1 MSELKRKNNESMEND
16 IVDLEAKKVKL
27 ETNNVK
33 LDTLVDSSYSRLTI
47 LPINPKFDIFWN
59 LYKKQLESFWQASEI
74 DFSNDFKDY
83 MTLNEDEKTFVKM
96 ILAFFAA
103 SDGIVN
109 FNIQSRFLNEIKVQ
123 EVLVMLGFQYMME
136 NIHGE
141 VYSNM
146 LNNIITNE
154 KERVYLF
161 NAIENIE
168 SIKLMKDWA
177 FKWIQSK
184 ETLAYLIFAAG
195 IIEGLFF
202 SGAFAS
208 IFWLKMMRGKNRL
221 FMEGLVKSNKLISRD
236 EGMHTNS
243 DAAMYKLVTP
253 IPKDDAYQM
262 IQEAVSLVDKFHRDG
277 IKVDMIGMNIRM
289 MDDYIRYVADR
300 LLVLFDYDKLFLTS
314 NPFPFMELIGLDT
327 KGNFFETRPTE
338 YQTAHNDNNKGWN
351 FELENWF

>member
-1 MSELKRKNNESMEND
+1 MDNQNTEINSQID
-16 IVDLEAKKVKL
+16 A
-27 ETNNVK
+27 
-33 LDTLVDSSYSRLTI
+33 LVDESNSRLTI
-47 LPINPKFDIFWN
+47 LPINPKYEIFWN
-59 LYKKQLESFWQASEI
+59 LYKKQLESFWQASEV

-83 MTLNEDEKTFVKM
+83 MTLSSEEKEFVKM

-109 FNIQSRFLNEIKVQ
+109 FNIQKRFMNEIKIQ

-136 NIHGE
+136 NVHGE

-154 KERVYLF
+154 TERKYLF

-168 SIKLMKDWA
+168 SIKGMKDWA
-177 FKWIQSK
+177 FKWIESK
-184 ETLAYLIFAAG
+184 SSLAYLIFAAG

-243 DAAMYKLVTP
+243 DAAMYKFVTP
-253 IPKDDAYQM
+253 ISNTDAYQM
-262 IQEAVSLVDKFHRDG
+262 IEEAISLVDKFHRDG

-289 MDDYIRYVADR
+289 MDEYIRYVADR
-300 LLVLFDYDKLFLTS
+300 LLVLFGYEKKYQAM

-338 YQTAHNDNNKGWN
+338 YQTAHNDTNNNWN
-351 FELENWF
+351 FELEDWFLKATK

>member
-1 MSELKRKNNESMEND
+1 MDNQNTQNTQNTQDSKIDE
-16 IVDLEAKKVKL
+16 
-27 ETNNVK
+27 
-33 LDTLVDSSYSRLTI
+33 LVDESNSRLTI
-47 LPINPKFDIFWN
+47 LPINPKYEIFWN
-59 LYKKQLESFWQASEI
+59 LYKKQLESFWQASEV

-83 MTLNEDEKTFVKM
+83 MTLSSEEKEFVKM

-109 FNIQSRFLNEIKVQ
+109 FNIQKRFMNEIKIQ

-136 NIHGE
+136 NVHGE

-154 KERVYLF
+154 TERRYLF

-168 SIKLMKDWA
+168 SIKGMKDWA
-177 FKWIQSK
+177 FKWIESK
-184 ETLAYLIFAAG
+184 SSLAYLIFAAG

-243 DAAMYKLVTP
+243 DAAMYKFVTP
-253 IPKDDAYQM
+253 ISINDANQM
-262 IQEAVSLVDKFHRDG
+262 IEEAITLVDKFHRDG

-289 MDDYIRYVADR
+289 MDEYIRYVADR
-300 LLVLFDYDKLFLTS
+300 LLVLFGYEKKYNAM

-338 YQTAHNDNNKGWN
+338 YQTAHNDTNNNWN
-351 FELENWF
+351 FELEDWFGKPKSC

>member
-1 MSELKRKNNESMEND
+1 MDNQNTQNTQISQDSKIDE
-16 IVDLEAKKVKL
+16 
-27 ETNNVK
+27 
-33 LDTLVDSSYSRLTI
+33 LVDESNSRLTI
-47 LPINPKFDIFWN
+47 LPINPKYEIFWN
-59 LYKKQLESFWQASEI
+59 LYKKQLESFWQASEV

-83 MTLNEDEKTFVKM
+83 MTLSSEEKEFVKM

-109 FNIQSRFLNEIKVQ
+109 FNIQKRFMNEIKIQ

-136 NIHGE
+136 NVHGE

-154 KERVYLF
+154 TERKYLF

-168 SIKLMKDWA
+168 SIKGMKDWA
-177 FKWIQSK
+177 FKWIESK
-184 ETLAYLIFAAG
+184 SSLAYLIFAAG

-243 DAAMYKLVTP
+243 DAAMYKFVTP
-253 IPKDDAYQM
+253 ISNTDANQM
-262 IQEAVSLVDKFHRDG
+262 IEEAISLVDKFHRDG

-289 MDDYIRYVADR
+289 MDEYIRYVADR
-300 LLVLFDYDKLFLTS
+300 LLVLFGYEKKYNAM

-338 YQTAHNDNNKGWN
+338 YQTAHNDTNNNWN
-351 FELENWF
+351 FELEDWFSKPKITM

>member
-1 MSELKRKNNESMEND
+1 MMDNQYTEN
-16 IVDLEAKKVKL
+16 IKVDE
-27 ETNNVK
+27 
-33 LDTLVDSSYSRLTI
+33 LVDESNSRLTI
-47 LPINPKFDIFWN
+47 LPINPKYEIFWN
-59 LYKKQLESFWQASEI
+59 LYKKQLESFWQASEV

-83 MTLNEDEKTFVKM
+83 MTLNKEEKEFIKM

-109 FNIQSRFLNEIKVQ
+109 FNIQKRFMNEIKIQ

-136 NIHGE
+136 NVHGE

-154 KERVYLF
+154 TERIYLF

-168 SIKLMKDWA
+168 SIKGMKDWA
-177 FKWIQSK
+177 FKWIESK
-184 ETLAYLIFAAG
+184 SSLAYLIFAAG

-243 DAAMYKLVTP
+243 DAAMYKFVTP
-253 IPKDDAYQM
+253 ISNTEASQM
-262 IQEAVSLVDKFHRDG
+262 IEEAIALVDKFHRDG

-289 MDDYIRYVADR
+289 MDEYIRYVADR
-300 LLVLFDYDKLFLTS
+300 LLVLFGYEKKYQAI

-338 YQTAHNDNNKGWN
+338 YQTAHNDTNNNWN
-351 FELENWF
+351 FELEDWFGKPKSC

>member
-1 MSELKRKNNESMEND
+1 
-16 IVDLEAKKVKL
+16 
-27 ETNNVK
+27 
-33 LDTLVDSSYSRLTI
+33 

-83 MTLNEDEKTFVKM
+83 MTLNEDERNFVKM
-96 ILAFFAA
+96 ILAFFSA

-109 FNIQSRFLNEIKVQ
+109 FNIQKRFMNEIKVQ

-154 KERVYLF
+154 KERVFLF

-253 IPKDDAYQM
+253 IPKDEAYQM
-262 IQEAVSLVDKFHRDG
+262 ITEAISLVDKFHRDG

-300 LLVLFDYDKLFLTS
+300 LLVLFGYEKLFLTT

>member
-1 MSELKRKNNESMEND
+1 MDNQNTQNTQNTQIDE
-16 IVDLEAKKVKL
+16 
-27 ETNNVK
+27 
-33 LDTLVDSSYSRLTI
+33 LVDESNSRLTI
-47 LPINPKFDIFWN
+47 LPINPKYEIFWN
-59 LYKKQLESFWQASEI
+59 LYKKQLESFWQASEV

-83 MTLNEDEKTFVKM
+83 MTLSSEEKEFVKM

-109 FNIQSRFLNEIKVQ
+109 FNIQKRFMNEIKIQ

-136 NIHGE
+136 NVHGE

-154 KERVYLF
+154 TERRYLF

-168 SIKLMKDWA
+168 SIKGMKDWA
-177 FKWIQSK
+177 FKWIESK
-184 ETLAYLIFAAG
+184 SSLAYLIFAAG

-243 DAAMYKLVTP
+243 DAAMYKFVTP
-253 IPKDDAYQM
+253 ISNTDANQM
-262 IQEAVSLVDKFHRDG
+262 IEEAITLVDKFHRDG

-289 MDDYIRYVADR
+289 MDEYIRYVADR
-300 LLVLFDYDKLFLTS
+300 LLVLFGYEKKYQAM

-338 YQTAHNDNNKGWN
+338 YQTAHNDTNNNWN
-351 FELENWF
+351 FELEDWFSKPKITK

>member
-1 MSELKRKNNESMEND
+1 MTDNQYTEN
-16 IVDLEAKKVKL
+16 IKVDE
-27 ETNNVK
+27 
-33 LDTLVDSSYSRLTI
+33 LVDESNSRLTI
-47 LPINPKFDIFWN
+47 LPINPKYEIFWN
-59 LYKKQLESFWQASEI
+59 LYKKQLESFWQASEV
-74 DFSNDFKDY
+74 DFSNDYKDY
-83 MTLNEDEKTFVKM
+83 MTLNKEEKEFVKM

-109 FNIQSRFLNEIKVQ
+109 FNIQKRFMNEIKIQ

-136 NIHGE
+136 NVHGE

-154 KERVYLF
+154 TERKYLF

-168 SIKLMKDWA
+168 SIKGMKDWA
-177 FKWIQSK
+177 FKWIESK
-184 ETLAYLIFAAG
+184 SSLAYLIFAAG

-243 DAAMYKLVTP
+243 DAAMYKFVTP
-253 IPKDDAYQM
+253 ISNTEAYTM
-262 IQEAVSLVDKFHRDG
+262 IEEAISLVDKFHRDG

-289 MDDYIRYVADR
+289 MDEYIRYVADR
-300 LLVLFDYDKLFLTS
+300 LLVLFGYEKKYQAM

-338 YQTAHNDNNKGWN
+338 YQTAHNDTNNNWN
-351 FELENWF
+351 FELEDWFSKPKSL

>member
-1 MSELKRKNNESMEND
+1 MSELKRKFEEVEIDDSLENPS
-16 IVDLEAKKVKL
+16 KKI
-27 ETNNVK
+27 K
-33 LDTLVDSSYSRLTI
+33 LDPLVDEVHSRLTI

-83 MTLNEDEKTFVKM
+83 MTLNEDERNFVKM

-109 FNIQSRFLNEIKVQ
+109 FNIQKRFMNEIKVQ

-136 NIHGE
+136 NVHGE

-184 ETLAYLIFAAG
+184 ESLAYLIFAAG

-243 DAAMYKLVTP
+243 DAAMYQFVTP
-253 IPKDDAYQM
+253 IPKEHAQEM
-262 IQEAVSLVDKFHRDG
+262 ITEAVSLVDKFHRDG

-300 LLVLFDYDKLFLTS
+300 LLVLFGYDKMYQTT

-338 YQTAHNDNNKGWN
+338 YQTAHNDTNKVWN

>member
-1 MSELKRKNNESMEND
+1 MTETSYEQ
-16 IVDLEAKKVKL
+16 IVQQPL
-27 ETNNVK
+27 T
-33 LDTLVDSSYSRLTI
+33 DSQYSRLTI
-47 LPINPKFDIFWN
+47 LPINPKFEIFWN
-59 LYKKQLESFWQASEI
+59 LYKKQLESFWQASEV
-74 DFSNDFKDY
+74 DFSGDLKDF
-83 MTLNEDEKTFVKM
+83 LSLSEDEKNFIRM

-109 FNIQSRFLNEIKVQ
+109 FNIQERFLNEIKVQ
-123 EVLVMLGFQYMME
+123 EAIVMLGFQYMME

-146 LNNIITNE
+146 LNNIISNSE
-154 KERVYLF
+154 EREYLF
-161 NAIENIE
+161 NAIKNIP
-168 SIKLMKDWA
+168 SIKAMKDWA

-184 ETLAYLIFAAG
+184 KELSYVIFAAG
-195 IIEGLFF
+195 IIEGIFF

-208 IFWLKMMRGKNRL
+208 IFWLKMMRGKNKL
-221 FMEGLVKSNKLISRD
+221 FMEGLIKSNKLISRD

-243 DAAMYKLVTP
+243 DAAMYSFVDKLP
-253 IPKDDAYQM
+253 QEEAYSM
-262 IQEAVSLVDKFHRDG
+262 IREAIDLVDMFHRDG

-300 LLVLFDYDKLFLTS
+300 LLVLFGYEKLFLTT

-338 YQTAHNDNNKGWN
+338 YQTAHNDINEKWN
-351 FELENWF
+351 FEIENWS

>member
-1 MSELKRKNNESMEND
+1 MIYKNLINIIYYYIYKNMATIDPLLDENH
-16 IVDLEAKKVKL
+16 
-27 ETNNVK
+27 
-33 LDTLVDSSYSRLTI
+33 SRLTI
-47 LPINPKFDIFWN
+47 LPLNPKFEIFWN
-59 LYKKQLESFWQASEI
+59 LYKKQLESFWQASEV

-83 MTLNEDEKTFVKM
+83 MSLSEEEKQFVRM

-109 FNIQSRFLNEIKVQ
+109 FNIQKRFMNEIKIQ

-154 KERVYLF
+154 TERKYLF

-168 SIKLMKDWA
+168 SIKLMKEWA
-177 FKWIQSK
+177 FKWIESQKSIS
-184 ETLAYLIFAAG
+184 YVIFAAG

-221 FMEGLVKSNKLISRD
+221 FMEGLIKSNKLISRD

-243 DAAMYKLVTP
+243 DAAMYKFVTP
-253 IPKDDAYQM
+253 VPKEEAYEM
-262 IQEAVSLVDKFHRDG
+262 ITEAIELVDKFHRDG

-289 MDDYIRYVADR
+289 MDEYIRYVADR
-300 LLVLFDYDKLFLTS
+300 LLVLFGYDKKYQAM

-338 YQTAHNDNNKGWN
+338 YQTAHNDTNMNWN
-351 FELENWF
+351 FELEDWFNKPKVNHNYYS

>member
-1 MSELKRKNNESMEND
+1 
-16 IVDLEAKKVKL
+16 
-27 ETNNVK
+27 
-33 LDTLVDSSYSRLTI
+33 
-47 LPINPKFDIFWN
+47 
-59 LYKKQLESFWQASEI
+59 
-74 DFSNDFKDY
+74 
-83 MTLNEDEKTFVKM
+83 M

-109 FNIQSRFLNEIKVQ
+109 FNIQERFMNEIKIQ
-123 EVLVMLGFQYMME
+123 EAKVMLGFQYMME

-146 LNNIITNE
+146 LNNIISNSQ
-154 KERVYLF
+154 ERDYLF

-177 FKWIQSK
+177 FKWIHSK
-184 ETLAYLIFAAG
+184 KSLSYVIFAAG
-195 IIEGLFF
+195 IIEGIFF

-208 IFWLKMMRGKNRL
+208 IFWLKMMRGKNKL
-221 FMEGLVKSNKLISRD
+221 FMEGLIKSNKLISRD

-243 DAAMYKLVTP
+243 DAALYSFVEH
-253 IPKDDAYQM
+253 IPQLEAYEM
-262 IQEAVSLVDKFHRDG
+262 MQEAIELVDKFHRDG

-289 MDDYIRYVADR
+289 MDEYIRYVADR
-300 LLVLFDYDKLFLTS
+300 LLVLFGYDKLFLTS

-338 YQTAHNDNNKGWN
+338 YQTAHNDINMNWN
-351 FELENWF
+351 FEIENWHIN

>member
-1 MSELKRKNNESMEND
+1 MNTMDNQNTQNTQNTQDSKIDE
-16 IVDLEAKKVKL
+16 
-27 ETNNVK
+27 
-33 LDTLVDSSYSRLTI
+33 LVDESNSRLTI
-47 LPINPKFDIFWN
+47 LPINPKYEIFWN
-59 LYKKQLESFWQASEI
+59 LYKKQLESFWQASEV

-83 MTLNEDEKTFVKM
+83 MTLSSEEKEFVKM

-109 FNIQSRFLNEIKVQ
+109 FNIQKRFMNEIKIQ

-136 NIHGE
+136 NVHGE

-154 KERVYLF
+154 TERRYLF

-168 SIKLMKDWA
+168 SIKGMKDWA
-177 FKWIQSK
+177 FKWIESK
-184 ETLAYLIFAAG
+184 SSLAYLIFAAG

-243 DAAMYKLVTP
+243 DAAMYKFVTP
-253 IPKDDAYQM
+253 ISINDANQM
-262 IQEAVSLVDKFHRDG
+262 IEEAITLVDKFHRDG

-289 MDDYIRYVADR
+289 MDEYIRYVADR
-300 LLVLFDYDKLFLTS
+300 LLVLFGYEKKYNAM

-338 YQTAHNDNNKGWN
+338 YQTAHNDTNNNWN
-351 FELENWF
+351 FELEDWFGKPKSC

>member
-1 MSELKRKNNESMEND
+1 MNSTDNQNMQND
-16 IVDLEAKKVKL
+16 IHVDPLIDES
-27 ETNNVK
+27 N
-33 LDTLVDSSYSRLTI
+33 SRLTI
-47 LPINPKFDIFWN
+47 LPINPKYEIFWN
-59 LYKKQLESFWQASEI
+59 LYKKQLESFWQASEV

-83 MTLNEDEKTFVKM
+83 MTLSTEEKEFVKM

-109 FNIQSRFLNEIKVQ
+109 FNIQKRFMNEIKMQ

-136 NIHGE
+136 NVHGE

-154 KERVYLF
+154 SERKYLF

-168 SIKLMKDWA
+168 SIKGMKDWA
-177 FKWIQSK
+177 FKWIESK
-184 ETLAYLIFAAG
+184 SSLAYLIFAAG
-195 IIEGLFF
+195 LIEGLFF
-202 SGAFAS
+202 CGAFSS
-208 IFWLKMMRGKNRL
+208 IFGLKMMRGKNRL

-243 DAAMYKLVTP
+243 DAAMYKFVTP
-253 IPKDDAYQM
+253 ISNTDANQM
-262 IQEAVSLVDKFHRDG
+262 IEEAISLVDKFHRDG

-289 MDDYIRYVADR
+289 MDEYIRYVADR
-300 LLVLFDYDKLFLTS
+300 LLVLFGYEKKYQAM

-338 YQTAHNDNNKGWN
+338 YQTAHNDTNNNWN
-351 FELENWF
+351 FELEDWFSKPKITK

>member
-1 MSELKRKNNESMEND
+1 
-16 IVDLEAKKVKL
+16 
-27 ETNNVK
+27 
-33 LDTLVDSSYSRLTI
+33 
-47 LPINPKFDIFWN
+47 
-59 LYKKQLESFWQASEI
+59 
-74 DFSNDFKDY
+74 
-83 MTLNEDEKTFVKM
+83 M

-109 FNIQSRFLNEIKVQ
+109 FNIQKRFMNEIKIQ

-136 NIHGE
+136 NVHGE

-154 KERVYLF
+154 TERRYLF

-168 SIKLMKDWA
+168 SIKGMKDWA
-177 FKWIQSK
+177 FKWIESK
-184 ETLAYLIFAAG
+184 SSLAYLIFAAG

-208 IFWLKMMRGKNRL
+208 IFWLKMMRGKNKL

-243 DAAMYKLVTP
+243 DAAMYKFVTP
-253 IPKDDAYQM
+253 ISNTDANQM
-262 IQEAVSLVDKFHRDG
+262 IEEAISLVDKFHRDG

-289 MDDYIRYVADR
+289 MDEYIRYVADR
-300 LLVLFDYDKLFLTS
+300 LLVLFGYEKKYQAM

-338 YQTAHNDNNKGWN
+338 YQTAHNDTNNNWN
-351 FELENWF
+351 FELEDWFLKATK